1 MICVKIFLLVSNIIK
16 MLLYFLFF
24 IFSYLVFIS
33 CNTLEYHFS
42 PFEGDTITLKEDNS
56 SVLIYYSQ
64 IEDTGE
70 SSFWFRLIEGN
81 AEKVI
86 MNLYEDLSKI
96 DEPLQTFNLTQNGQY
111 QFMTTYDKVSIFN
124 LFSSTPI
131 TFSLIFSNIE
141 AIIPITRNVS
151 EYILPKKKGFYYFQF
166 ERYFFEE
173 SVFSVNDY
181 YSLEFVDLETE
192 KRSYCFYFP
201 CILDTLILTNR
212 SYKLILESRDEEE
225 ERIMVYSQN
234 LQKFSDIKENE
245 TITVTD
251 EWKIKQLLYYK
262 LDISNYQVG
271 YENLMKFVELNY
283 WRDNV
288 FVSFHCSVVSAND
301 TSYSGIVSNY
311 KEGNNCKNVTDL
323 FYPFDDGYSYFSFS
337 KTKEEQ
343 NVFVIVIDI
352 ITYYKQY
359 FSFFI
364 SPMIALDGSKDVIIN
379 KTCELN
385 VYEFT
390 FFQIHSKSLKNH
402 LILDSNFQMSILD
415 GKFYSKLSNYF
426 NTPFVVRR
434 GLPNKSFYFFR
445 YNRFDIP
452 RQVIIYALKTKEH
465 IESVGDYYNY
475 RSTYNVNFCH
485 SPHYFVLSY
494 SNTGI
499 VNSVYGNLDFFSN
512 TAIIENDKIRFP
524 DANDEKQDG
533 IVQENENV
541 IAKMT
546 CRHPGQ
552 ALMTFNY
559 YSEFDILSNGTYI
572 FSNFYDNNFKYIS
585 FPSNAKGTFS
595 FSLFSRTNCSAE
607 IEIRSAEIEF
617 HSVRIPLNS
626 GETFLY
632 PFYNLSEDYIYIYQK
647 KYERDCFANITLHTI
662 PNKDTYY
669 KLKTFDEFVSFNP
682 KKNNTYYIFNEKEI
696 NWTYIVVN
704 VTNKEND
711 IFSQFGYVNEEIT
724 NETVL
729 IPKTQYV
736 YQSSLKGQPENYIII
751 TFINPLIYNE
761 NEKYKNYYFMLLSN
775 SKLGNIEI
783 TKKKDFNIFGS
794 SPAQK
799 SLYYINNDEL
809 DSSFV
814 IQNEKEKELLIVAK
828 SCNQKKEESI
838 VLNSIKQDILFV
850 NETIT
855 NKYTFHELIFNTTI
869 QFGFNIFRE
878 FDYSGALFSYLQ
890 NPSDTIKQT
899 ITDKLNSLELS
910 QITFDRTTM
919 KIKWDEISNSK
930 YELFYT
936 DFSEKYIELFSN
948 ECFFLEEAQTIQY
961 KELNNNYY
969 ELKNLS
975 SEFDYIINVIE
986 IMKEPIELR
995 LMHQPLLLSVRN
1007 NITFNTY
1014 PSIEQTTIDKT
1025 INALYIILPKEKYDY
1040 IECTISE
1047 PSYASYFQ
1055 FKNIYDENYLF
1066 PPYKSNIN
1074 YRDDKKGYTLVFSNP
1089 YKESDDIYYISFDF
1103 DKPIVDEPNNRFT
1116 VMYRYVNRSE
1126 QKEFENDNGVLYE
1139 TDITQL
1145 VNGEYNINQGIKEN
1159 YFNNITIFT
1168 KKSNEIE
1175 ELLYKVYS
1183 SSVIINEFTVK
1194 SKYTSNSFLSTT
1206 DLGLKFETALQ
1217 KNNSCFEMSY
1227 KVNATEE
1234 EIQNMNNALSHKC
1247 LNENCISFSTLN
1259 RTLNWTD
1266 FPNCELYEIYFL
1278 PYTEERE
1285 KNIDNDCYLIDIK
1298 HNTPNDVDFF
1308 IQNTTIVNFNKTGNY
1323 LIAIVAIIN
1332 TDFPFRINYKY
1343 SNTTISIYDSITNF
1357 KKNVYHF
1364 NITVNKYIAIP
1375 FPKEYWESM
1384 TIKIDN
1390 PMYEYFLYY
1399 GQHTILEQ
1407 IPIPEIEK
1415 ERVYDH
1421 DMIFEFW
1428 NPDPYNRKPN
1438 VEYYIFIILIKENIK
1453 FNPSEK
1459 SAMIYLK
1466 YLIPFTEYSFA
1477 QDDKGIFYI
1486 DKVSKKEG
1494 NYHFKINN
1502 NISEYNDVTFR
1513 TLSCGSYYD
1522 FVIGKGY
1529 YSQKMNYILYSRY
1542 ALFRIKATTNNYNGL
1557 IVSYGIN
1564 LTEHELEIVDD
1575 LENRKKEIF
1584 FNAKHRLIEW
1594 NSIEECDHYEVYL
1607 FKGFLDNNVT
1617 SCFFIGKKHQKEKDF
1632 IYAEIKDNYYL
1643 FEGTGNYTIQIYGIV
1658 YKPMTLR
1665 LEYEIKRM
1673 NIPFYFI
1680 PDYKE
1685 ENEIDIV
1692 NKNILIPS
1700 PIYLNNTHCKVSIK
1714 DPSFKYTLSF
1724 RKFKITKNSSY
1735 TFSYP
1740 IYYSFLGN
1748 VSIISF
1754 SNESLVESPT
1764 SNAFISYE
1772 CGNVETPYK
1781 GIRDINM
1788 YYDSFP
1794 FSYWFN
1800 DVNDEYNNDITLLF
1814 KSCGYDKTLNV
1825 SSGLNHMLNN
1835 ETISNVYHLYTVNTL
1850 TALIIE
1856 VSLLEENPK
1865 ATTGF
1870 LFNSFRILSKQEKEQ
1885 LILYSS
1891 INEKKE
1897 QIIFDYMKHTFYWKQ
1912 YPQMKYTIFFIN
1924 NADADITEC
1933 TLLTDYYQYYY
1944 KQNVKFDNNFTSPFF
1959 IEDEISI
1966 AVLGEVSVSLK
1977 KMYFLFP
1984 LIRVPIYNIKSG
1996 EELPENKEI
2005 TINEQHLIFM
2015 LPLDEW
2021 DFITIE
2027 LLNVQS
2033 EQVKIGFLIFES
2045 VKKITFST
2053 IEKEESNVVVFQKEE
2068 NKNDYQYYISL
2079 KDIKSFKYT
2088 LSKKSNSKEEAIQFD
2103 KENYYHSGEK
2113 EFSLSNK
2120 ININHKN
2127 EITFICRACSYSYNV
2142 SLSLNSGNMN
2152 QLNDNFTSQYSI
2164 KQFNTRTE
2172 LIGKTNSEKDEG
2184 ITFSFFANMTENDLS
2199 KVNQLIEKQKRNV
2212 PIYDKEKKI
2221 ITWEKGDETSYEV
2234 YIVKKGKVKKYNDDC
2249 YLYRETH
2256 GKLRHLSEEGEII
2269 LKETNETQLEIEL
2282 QNDQMVTIVGIID
2295 GPVPMRILYPT
2306 LERSVINW
2314 VLIVIISILSVL
2326 LVVMCIILCK
2336 CYWRKKKNKTEK
2348 EMQKQ
2353 LIVFSVNEVS
2363 SVNSNTSIIKH
2374 Q

>member
-1 MICVKIFLLVSNIIK
+1 

-24 IFSYLVFIS
+24 VFSYLAFIS

-42 PFEGDTITLKEDNS
+42 PFEGDTITLKEENC
-56 SVLIYYSQ
+56 SVLIYYYQ

-96 DEPLQTFNLTQNGQY
+96 DEPLQTFNLSHNGQY
-111 QFMTTYDKVSIFN
+111 QFITTSNKVSIFN
-124 LFSSTPI
+124 LISSTPI
-131 TFSLIFSNIE
+131 TFSLIFSNE
-141 AIIPITRNVS
+141 SNIIPITRNVS
-151 EYILPKKKGFYYFQF
+151 EYILPKKKGIYIYQF

-173 SVFSVNDY
+173 SVFSGNETNDF
-181 YSLEFVDLETE
+181 EFIDLETE
-192 KRSYCFYFP
+192 KRIYCFYFP
-201 CILDTLILTNR
+201 CILDDFILTNR
-212 SYKLILESRDEEE
+212 SYQLIYELDRDDEE
-225 ERIMVYSQN
+225 ERILVYSQN
-234 LQKFSDIKENE
+234 LQKFSEIKENE

-251 EWKIKQLLYYK
+251 EWKIKLVLYYK

-283 WRDNV
+283 GMEKV

-323 FYPFDDGYSYFSFS
+323 FYPFDDGFSYFSFS

-352 ITYYKQY
+352 ITDLKKD

-364 SPMIALDGSKDVIIN
+364 SPMIVLDGSKDVIVIN
-379 KTCELN
+379 KTIELN
-385 VYEFT
+385 VYDFT
-390 FFQIHSKSLKNH
+390 FFQIHSESLKNH
-402 LILDSNFQMSILD
+402 IILYSNLGMIIFN
-415 GKFYSKLSNYF
+415 GKFYSKQIDFSHI
-426 NTPFVVRR
+426 PFVVRR
-434 GLPNKSFYFFR
+434 GIPNESFYFFS
-445 YNRFDIP
+445 YKKYEIH
-452 RQVIIYALKTKEH
+452 QQLIIYALKTKEH
-465 IESVGDYYNY
+465 IEYIGGYYNY

-485 SPHYFVLSY
+485 SPHYIALSFSY
-494 SNTGI
+494 TGI
-499 VNSVYGNLDFFSN
+499 FNSIYGNLDFFSN
-512 TAIIENDKIRFP
+512 SAIIENDKIRFP
-524 DANDEKQDG
+524 DANDKKYDG
-533 IVQENENV
+533 IVQENSKV

-552 ALMTFNY
+552 ALLSFY
-559 YSEFDILSNGTYI
+559 YYFEYDILSNGTY
-572 FSNFYDNNFKYIS
+572 KYSLLHYERNRWIT
-585 FPSNAKGTFS
+585 FPSKAKGTFS

-607 IEIRSAEIEF
+607 IEINSF
-617 HSVRIPLNS
+617 TIPINS
-626 GETFLY
+626 GETFVY
-632 PFYNLSEDYIYIYQK
+632 PFYNISVNYLYISNIK
-647 KYERDCFANITLHTI
+647 NVRDCFANITLHTI
-662 PNKDTYY
+662 PNQDTYY

-682 KKNNTYYIFNEKEI
+682 KKNNIYYIFNEQEI

-711 IFSQFGYVNEEIT
+711 IYSQFGYVNEEVT

-736 YQSSLKGQPENYIII
+736 YQSTQKSITDDFVII

-783 TKKKDFNIFGS
+783 TKKRDFNIFGS
-794 SPAQK
+794 SPSQK
-799 SLYYINNDEL
+799 SLYYINNNEL

-814 IQNEKEKELLIVAK
+814 IQTENEKDLFIVAK
-828 SCNQKKEESI
+828 SCNQKQEESI

-855 NKYTFHELIFNTTI
+855 NKYTFHEMIFNTTI
-869 QFGFNIFRE
+869 QFGFNVFRE
-878 FDYSGALFSYLQ
+878 FDYSGALFSYLL

-899 ITDKLNSLELS
+899 ITDKLSSLELS
-910 QITFDRTTM
+910 HITFDRTTM
-919 KIKWDEISNSK
+919 NIKWDEISNSK
-930 YELFYT
+930 FKLFYT

-961 KELNNNYY
+961 IELNNNYY
-969 ELKNLS
+969 ELNNSS

-986 IMKEPIELR
+986 IMNEPMELR

-1014 PSIEQTTIDKT
+1014 PSIEQTTIDKS
-1025 INALYIILPKEKYDY
+1025 INAIYIILPKEKYDY

-1055 FKNIYDENYLF
+1055 FKNIYNENYLF
-1066 PPYKSNIN
+1066 PPLKSNEN
-1074 YRDDKKGYTLVFSNP
+1074 YRDDIKGYSVIFSNP

-1103 DKPIVDEPNNRFT
+1103 DKPIVDEPKNRFT

-1126 QKEFENDNGVLYE
+1126 QKEFESDNGVLFE
-1139 TDITQL
+1139 KDITQL
-1145 VNGEYNINQGIKEN
+1145 VNGEYNIMQGIKEN
-1159 YFNNITIFT
+1159 YFNNMTIFT
-1168 KKSNEIE
+1168 KKSDEIE
-1175 ELLYKVYS
+1175 KLLYKVYS
-1183 SSVIINEFTVK
+1183 SSIIINEFLVN
-1194 SKYTSNSFLSTT
+1194 SKYTSNTFLSTT
-1206 DLGLKFETALQ
+1206 DLGFRFETSLQ
-1217 KNNSCFEMSY
+1217 NKNFCFEMSY
-1227 KVNATEE
+1227 KANATEE

-1259 RTLNWTD
+1259 RTLNWTA
-1266 FPNCELYEIYFL
+1266 FPNCVLYEIYFL

-1298 HNTPNDVDFF
+1298 KNTPNDVDLF
-1308 IQNTTIVNFNKTGNY
+1308 IQKTTIVNFNKTGNY
-1323 LIAIVAIIN
+1323 LIAVVAIIN
-1332 TDFPFRINYKY
+1332 TDFPFRINYKFL
-1343 SNTTISIYDSITNF
+1343 NTSIYVYDSITNF
-1357 KKNVYHF
+1357 KKNSYHF

-1375 FPKEYWESM
+1375 FPKDNWESM

-1415 ERVYDH
+1415 ERVIDH
-1421 DMIFEFW
+1421 DKIFEFW
-1428 NPDPYNRKPN
+1428 NPDPFDRKPTI
-1438 VEYYIFIILIKENIK
+1438 EYYIFIVLIKENTK

-1459 SAMIYLK
+1459 SAMTYLK
-1466 YLIPFTEYSFA
+1466 YIIPFTKYSFA
-1477 QDDKGIFYI
+1477 QDDKGILYI
-1486 DKVSKKEG
+1486 DKVTNNEDL
-1494 NYHFKINN
+1494 YDFKINN
-1502 NISEYNDVTFR
+1502 NIFDYNDVTFR
-1513 TLSCGSYYD
+1513 TLSFGSNYD
-1522 FVIGKGY
+1522 FLIGRGY
-1529 YSQKMNYILYSRY
+1529 YSKKMNYVLYSRY
-1542 ALFRIKATTNNYNGL
+1542 ALIRIKATTNNYNGL

-1564 LTEHELEIVDD
+1564 LTEHDLEIVNE
-1575 LENRKKEIF
+1575 LENRKKELS
-1584 FNAKHRLIEW
+1584 FNAKHRRIEW
-1594 NSIEECDHYEVYL
+1594 NPIEECDHYEVYL

-1632 IYAEIKDNYYL
+1632 IYAEIKDNFYQI
-1643 FEGTGNYTIQIYGIV
+1643 EGSGNYTMQIYGIV
-1658 YKPMTLR
+1658 YKPMPLR
-1665 LEYEIKRM
+1665 LEYEIKSFD
-1673 NIPFYFI
+1673 IPFYFI
-1680 PDYKE
+1680 PDYNK
-1685 ENEIDIV
+1685 ENEIDIA

-1700 PIYLNNTHCKVSIK
+1700 PKYLNVNHCRISIR

-1724 RKFKITKNSSY
+1724 RKFKVTKNSSY

-1740 IYYSFLGN
+1740 IYSSYLIN
-1748 VSIISF
+1748 VSLISF

-1772 CGNVETPYK
+1772 WGYAGTPDKMINNV
-1781 GIRDINM
+1781 NM

-1800 DVNDEYNNDITLLF
+1800 DIIDQYNNDITLLF
-1814 KSCGYDKTLNV
+1814 KTCGYDKKLNV

-1835 ETISNVYHLYTVNTL
+1835 ETMSNVYQLYEVNTL
-1850 TALIIE
+1850 SALTIE
-1856 VSLLEENPK
+1856 VSLLEEK
-1865 ATTGF
+1865 AKVTTGF
-1870 LFNSFRILSKQEKEQ
+1870 LFNSFRFLSEQDREQ
-1885 LILYSS
+1885 LIFYSNL
-1891 INEKKE
+1891 NEKKE

-1912 YPQMKYTIFFIN
+1912 YAQMNYTIVYIE

-1933 TLLTDYYQYYY
+1933 TLVTDYYPYYY
-1944 KQNVKFDNNFTSPFF
+1944 KQNVELDNNFTSPFF

-1966 AVLGEVSVSLK
+1966 AVLGEVSVASTKL
-1977 KMYFLFP
+1977 YFLFP
-1984 LIRVPIYNIKSG
+1984 SIRVPIYNIKSV
-1996 EELPENKEI
+1996 EDLPQNKEI
-2005 TINEQHLIFM
+2005 KINEQHLIIM

-2027 LLNVQS
+2027 FINLQS
-2033 EQVKIGFLIFES
+2033 EQAKIGFFPFES
-2045 VKKITFST
+2045 VNRITFST
-2053 IEKEESNVVVFQKEE
+2053 IEKEDSNVVVFQREE
-2068 NKNDYQYYISL
+2068 HKNDYQYYISL
-2079 KDIKSFKYT
+2079 KYIKSFKYS
-2088 LSKKSNSKEEAIQFD
+2088 LSKKSTTKEEATKFD
-2103 KENYYHSGEK
+2103 NENYYHSGSN

-2127 EITFICRACSYSYNV
+2127 TITFICRACSYSYKV
-2142 SLSLNSGNMN
+2142 ALSLNSGNMN
-2152 QLNDNFTSQYSI
+2152 QLKGEFSSQYSI
-2164 KQFNTRTE
+2164 KQFTTRTE

-2184 ITFSFFANMTENDLS
+2184 ITFSFFANMTETDLS
-2199 KVNQLIEKQKRNV
+2199 KVNQLIETQKRNV

-2221 ITWEKGDETSYEV
+2221 LTWEKGDETSYEV

-2256 GKLRHLSEEGEII
+2256 GKLRHFSEESGII
-2269 LKETNETQLEIEL
+2269 LKETNETQLAIEL
-2282 QNDQMVTIVGIID
+2282 QNDQVVTIVGIID
-2295 GPVPMRILYPT
+2295 GPVPMRLLYPT
-2306 LERSVINW
+2306 LNRFVITW
-2314 VLIVIISILSVL
+2314 VLIVIISILSAL
-2326 LVVMCIILCK
+2326 LVVMCIIMCK
-2336 CYWRKKKNKTEK
+2336 CYCRKKMNKTEK

-2353 LIVFSVNEVS
+2353 LIVLSMNEVD
-2363 SVNSNTSIIKH
+2363 SVNSYK
-2374 Q
+2374 